1 MSNPEVF
8 TLSDED
14 LLEMLDAGD
23 GVFLKLDLFNEL
35 ADRHWNKNE
44 LDKAASYL
52 ERLISEYDGK
62 IETGTLV
69 NARYKQALWYFRAED
84 FEVAYTYATKGITQ
98 WQADHMPD
106 YFHLEWAK
114 CAIVE
119 LRSGMELGFISVV
132 PEKAESLLEI
142 SKMLKLN
149 NYIQMTYMI
158 IAEAYFHLEQD
169 DKCEEY
175 LKLAEES
182 DEVSDNTKERLDFFR
197 NEMNAPK

>member
-35 ADRHWNKNE
+35 ADRHWNRNE
-44 LDKAASYL
+44 LDKAADYL

-84 FEVAYTYATKGITQ
+84 FEVSYTYATKGITQ

-106 YFHLEWAK
+106 YFYLEWAK

-175 LKLAEES
+175 LKLAENS

>member
-1 MSNPEVF
+1 MSENAF
-8 TLSDED
+8 SSLSDEV
-14 LLEMLDAGD
+14 LEEMIASDTDVFHLDIY
-23 GVFLKLDLFNEL
+23 NEL
-35 ADRHWNKNE
+35 CDRYWKKSE
-44 LDKAASYL
+44 LEKAASAL
-52 ERLISEYDGK
+52 ENLISEYDGK
-62 IETGTLV
+62 LETGTLV
-69 NARYKQALWYFRAED
+69 NARYKQSLMYFQAED
-84 FEVAYTYATKGITQ
+84 YEVAYTYATKGVSQ

-106 YFHLEWAK
+106 YFYLEWAK

-119 LRSGMELGFISVV
+119 LRSGIELGFISVV

-169 DKCEEY
+169 VKCEEY

-182 DEVSDNTKERLDFFR
+182 DDVSETTKDRIDYFR

>member
-1 MSNPEVF
+1 MSNQEIV
-8 TLSDED
+8 TLSDEA
-14 LLEMLDAGD
+14 LIEMLKAVD
-23 GVFLKLDLFNEL
+23 GAFPKLDIFNEL
-35 ADRHWNKNE
+35 ADRHWSKNE

-52 ERLISEYDGK
+52 EQLIAEYDGK
-62 IETGTLV
+62 IKTGTLV

-84 FEVAYTYATKGITQ
+84 HEVAYAYAIKGTTQ
-98 WQADHMPD
+98 WQADHD
-106 YFHLEWAK
+106 SDFYYLSWAK

-158 IAEAYFHLEQD
+158 IAEAYFELQQD

-182 DEVSDNTKERLDFFR
+182 DEVSADVKARIDYFR
-197 NEMNAPK
+197 KEMNAPK

>member
-1 MSNPEVF
+1 MSDQA
-8 TLSDED
+8 LSSLSEEI
-14 LLEMLDAGD
+14 LEQMVVSEG
-23 GVFLKLDLFNEL
+23 GISHLDLYNEL
-35 ADRHWNKNE
+35 ADRYWKKNE
-44 LDKAASYL
+44 LDKAALAL

-62 IETGTLV
+62 IDTGTLV

-106 YFHLEWAK
+106 YFYLEWAK

>member
-1 MSNPEVF
+1 MSDQDYFKFSE
-8 TLSDED
+8 ED
-14 LLEMLDAGD
+14 LEQMVSGEGGLY
-23 GVFLKLDLFNEL
+23 KLDLYNEL
-35 ADRHWNKNE
+35 CDRYWKKNE
-44 LDKAASYL
+44 LDKAAQAL
-52 ERLISEYDGK
+52 ENLIAYYDGD

-69 NARYKQALWYFRAED
+69 NARYKQSLMYFQAED
-84 FEVAYTYATKGITQ
+84 YEVAYTYATKGVSQ

-106 YFHLEWAK
+106 YFYLEWAK

-119 LRSGMELGFISVV
+119 LRSGIELGFISVV

-182 DEVSDNTKERLDFFR
+182 DEISETTKDRIDYFR

>member
-1 MSNPEVF
+1 MSDQA
-8 TLSDED
+8 LSSLSEEI
-14 LLEMLDAGD
+14 LEQMVASEG
-23 GVFLKLDLFNEL
+23 GISHLDLYNEL
-35 ADRHWNKNE
+35 ADRYWKKNE
-44 LDKAASYL
+44 LDKAALAL

-62 IETGTLV
+62 IDTGTLV

-84 FEVAYTYATKGITQ
+84 FEVSYTYATKGITQ

-106 YFHLEWAK
+106 YFYLEWAK

-175 LKLAEES
+175 LKLAENS

>member
-1 MSNPEVF
+1 MTDQALSSLSEEV
-8 TLSDED
+8 
-14 LLEMLDAGD
+14 LEEMVATDG
-23 GVFLKLDLFNEL
+23 GVFHLDLYNEL
-35 ADRHWNKNE
+35 ADRYWKKNE
-44 LDKAASYL
+44 LDKAALAL
-52 ERLISEYDGK
+52 ENLIAEYDGE

-69 NARYKQALWYFRAED
+69 NARYKQALMFFQAED

-98 WQADHMPD
+98 WQADHLPD
-106 YFHLEWAK
+106 YFYLEWAK

-169 DKCEEY
+169 DKCEEF

-182 DEVSDNTKERLDFFR
+182 DEVSENTKERLDFFR

>member
-1 MSNPEVF
+1 MSNQEIAAF
-8 TLSDED
+8 SDEALID
-14 LLEMLDAGD
+14 MLKASD
-23 GVFLKLDLFNEL
+23 GAFQKLDIFNEL
-35 ADRHWNKNE
+35 ADRHWSKNE

-52 ERLISEYDGK
+52 EQLIAEYDGK

-84 FEVAYTYATKGITQ
+84 HEVAYAYAIKGTTQ
-98 WQADHMPD
+98 WQADHD
-106 YFHLEWAK
+106 SDFYYLSWAK

-158 IAEAYFHLEQD
+158 IAEAYFELQQD

-182 DEVSDNTKERLDFFR
+182 DEVSADTKERIDYFR
-197 NEMNAPK
+197 KEMNAPK

>member
-1 MSNPEVF
+1 MSDQALSS
-8 TLSDED
+8 LSDEV
-14 LLEMLDAGD
+14 LEEMIASNSDVFHLDIY
-23 GVFLKLDLFNEL
+23 NEL
-35 ADRHWNKNE
+35 SDRHWKKNE
-44 LDKAASYL
+44 LDKAALAL
-52 ERLISEYDGK
+52 ENLISEYDGE

-69 NARYKQALWYFRAED
+69 NARYRQALMYFRAED
-84 FEVAYTYATKGITQ
+84 HEVAYSYATKGITQ

-106 YFHLEWAK
+106 YFYLEWAK

-158 IAEAYFHLEQD
+158 IAEAYFELQQD

-175 LKLAEES
+175 LKLAEDS
-182 DEVSDNTKERLDFFR
+182 DEVSADTKERIDYFR
-197 NEMNAPK
+197 KEMNAPK

>member
-1 MSNPEVF
+1 MSDQDYFKFSEEV
-8 TLSDED
+8 
-14 LLEMLDAGD
+14 LEQMVTGEGGLY
-23 GVFLKLDLFNEL
+23 KLDLYNEL
-35 ADRHWNKNE
+35 CDRYWKKNE
-44 LDKAASYL
+44 LDKAALAL
-52 ERLISEYDGK
+52 ENLISTYDGK

-69 NARYKQALWYFRAED
+69 NARYKQALMYFQAED
-84 FEVAYTYATKGITQ
+84 FEIAYTYATKGLTQ
-98 WQADHMPD
+98 WKADHEAD
-106 YFHLEWAK
+106 FYYLEWAK

-182 DEVSDNTKERLDFFR
+182 DQVSENTKERIDFFR
-197 NEMNAPK
+197 NEMSAPK

>member
-1 MSNPEVF
+1 MSDNAF
-8 TLSDED
+8 SSLSDEA
-14 LLEMLDAGD
+14 LEEMIASDSDVFHLDIY
-23 GVFLKLDLFNEL
+23 NEL
-35 ADRHWNKNE
+35 CDRYWKKNE
-44 LDKAASYL
+44 LDKAALAL
-52 ERLISEYDGK
+52 EKLISEYDGE

-69 NARYKQALWYFRAED
+69 NARYKQALMYFRAED
-84 FEVAYTYATKGITQ
+84 HEVAYSYATKGITQ

-106 YFHLEWAK
+106 YFYLEWAK

-142 SKMLKLN
+142 SRMLKLN

-158 IAEAYFHLEQD
+158 IAEAYFELQQD
-169 DKCEEY
+169 EKCEEY

-182 DEVSDNTKERLDFFR
+182 DEVSADTRERLDYFR
-197 NEMNAPK
+197 KEISTGK

>member
-1 MSNPEVF
+1 MSDNAF
-8 TLSDED
+8 SSLSDEA
-14 LLEMLDAGD
+14 LEEMIASDSDVFHLDIY
-23 GVFLKLDLFNEL
+23 NEL
-35 ADRHWNKNE
+35 CDRYWKKNE
-44 LDKAASYL
+44 LDKAALAL
-52 ERLISEYDGK
+52 EKLISEYDGE

-69 NARYKQALWYFRAED
+69 NARYKQALMYFRAED
-84 FEVAYTYATKGITQ
+84 HEVAYSYATKGITQ

-106 YFHLEWAK
+106 YFYLEWAK

-142 SKMLKLN
+142 SRMLKLN

-158 IAEAYFHLEQD
+158 IAEAYFELQQD
-169 DKCEEY
+169 EKCEEY

-182 DEVSDNTKERLDFFR
+182 DEVSADTRERLDYFR
-197 NEMNAPK
+197 KEISAGK